1 MAPVPASNRAV
12 TTAVLATLVA
22 VAGVLG
28 GVSLAGRDGVVL
40 AALLV
45 LLSGVLALG
54 WPRVAGLPARAGS
67 SVVIGLAGVAAVV
80 VVHVTTTE
88 PLLGDV
94 PAVFAGAVLAAFVA
108 ELVRRDG
115 RERLVESLAGTVA
128 GALVPVCAAGW
139 LAAERTAAGDAVVVT
154 GAVALAVG
162 SAITALPLRG
172 WAGAGA
178 TLGAAVAGGLVAGA
192 ALPTVGLL
200 SGALLGAA
208 IGVLIASG
216 DALFDR
222 LPALEHRLAGW
233 AVAVLPVAVTGILVY
248 VVGRVLVG

>member
-45 LLSGVLALG
+45 VLSVVLALG
-54 WPRVAGLPARAGS
+54 WPLVAGLPARVGS
-67 SVVIGLAGVAAVV
+67 GLVIGLAGVAAVV

-108 ELVRRDG
+108 ELARRDG
-115 RERLVESLAGTVA
+115 RERLVESVAGTVA

-162 SAITALPLRG
+162 SAVTALPVRG

-178 TLGAAVAGGLVAGA
+178 SLGAAVAGGAVAGA
-192 ALPTVGLL
+192 ALPAVGLV
-200 SGALLGAA
+200 SGVLLGVGV
-208 IGVLIASG
+208 GVLVAAG

-222 LPALEHRLAGW
+222 LPALEQRLAGW